1 LERIYKIE
9 KLRMDSMHKLLKL
22 TFAICILAF
31 STASFSQDGAKLGVV
46 NVALLLEQA
55 PQAKSATASLEK
67 EFSPQQ
73 SELKSL
79 AGKLEKQQ
87 AAYQKNKAAMSDAQ
101 KITKE
106 REISMLTR
114 EIQRRRNDVQ
124 ELLNLRRNEE
134 LAKLQNVVNEA
145 IKAIGKKE
153 GFDLILYEGIAYT
166 NERID
171 ITKDVLKHLK
181 TISTKQRSE
190 FNK

>member
-1 LERIYKIE
+1 MHNFF
-9 KLRMDSMHKLLKL
+9 KLASAVIALVL
-22 TFAICILAF
+22 TSAVYAE
-31 STASFSQDGAKLGVV
+31 GVKLGVV

-55 PQAKSATASLEK
+55 PQAKSATTALEK

-73 SELKSL
+73 TELKNL
-79 AGKLEKQQ
+79 ASKLEKQQ
-87 AAYQKNKAAMSDAQ
+87 ANYQKNRAAMSDTQ
-101 KITKE
+101 KNAKE

-145 IKAIGKKE
+145 IKAIGKKQ

-166 NERID
+166 NDRID
-171 ITKDVLKHLK
+171 ITSNVLNHLK
-181 TISTKQRSE
+181 KLSSKQRSE

>member
-1 LERIYKIE
+1 
-9 KLRMDSMHKLLKL
+9 MHKLFKL

-73 SELKSL
+73 AELKSL

-87 AAYQKNKAAMSDAQ
+87 SAYQKNKAAMSDAQ
-101 KITKE
+101 KISKE

-134 LAKLQNVVNEA
+134 LAKLQNVVNDA

>member
-1 LERIYKIE
+1 MFRIFKFSFAA
-9 KLRMDSMHKLLKL
+9 LCLSFV
-22 TFAICILAF
+22 TFASVA
-31 STASFSQDGAKLGVV
+31 QGAKLGVV

-55 PQAKSATASLEK
+55 PQAKSATSSLEK

-73 SELKSL
+73 AELKSL
-79 AGKLEKQQ
+79 AAKLEKQQ
-87 AAYQKNKAAMSDAQ
+87 ADYQKNKTVMSDAQ

-134 LAKLQNVVNEA
+134 LAKLQNIVNEA
-145 IKAIGKKE
+145 IKIIGKKQD
-153 GFDLILYEGIAYT
+153 FDLILYEGIAYT
-166 NERID
+166 NDRID
-171 ITKDVLKHLK
+171 VTKDVLDHLVK
-181 TISTKQRSE
+181 MNKQQRSE

>member
-1 LERIYKIE
+1 
-9 KLRMDSMHKLLKL
+9 MHKLLKL
-22 TFAICILAF
+22 SFALCFMAF
-31 STASFSQDGAKLGVV
+31 STASMSESGVKLGVV

-55 PQAKSATASLEK
+55 PQAKLATASLEK

-87 AAYQKNKAAMSDAQ
+87 ADYQKNKSVMSDAQ
-101 KITKE
+101 KVSKE

-134 LAKLQNVVNEA
+134 LAKLQNVVNDS
-145 IKAIGKKE
+145 IKEIGKKQ

-166 NERID
+166 NQRID
-171 ITKDVLKHLK
+171 ITNDVLSHLK
-181 TISTKQRSE
+181 TVSKKQRSE

>member
-1 LERIYKIE
+1 
-9 KLRMDSMHKLLKL
+9 MHKLLKL

>member
-1 LERIYKIE
+1 
-9 KLRMDSMHKLLKL
+9 MHKLLKL

-73 SELKSL
+73 AELKSL

-101 KITKE
+101 KISKE

-171 ITKDVLKHLK
+171 ITNDVLKHLK

>member
-1 LERIYKIE
+1 
-9 KLRMDSMHKLLKL
+9 MHKLFKL

-31 STASFSQDGAKLGVV
+31 STASFSQYGAKLGVV
-46 NVALLLEQA
+46 NVALLLDQS
-55 PQAKSATASLEK
+55 PQAISATASLEK

-73 SELKSL
+73 AELKSL

-87 AAYQKNKAAMSDAQ
+87 SAYQKNKAAMSDAQ
-101 KITKE
+101 KISKE

>member
-1 LERIYKIE
+1 MFKIF
-9 KLRMDSMHKLLKL
+9 KL
-22 TFAICILAF
+22 TLAAVALAF
-31 STASFSQDGAKLGVV
+31 TTSSFATTDVKLGVV

-73 SELKSL
+73 AELKSL
-79 AGKLEKQQ
+79 ASKLEKQQ
-87 AAYQKNKAAMSDAQ
+87 ADYQKNKTVMSDAQ
-101 KITKE
+101 KISKE
-106 REISMLTR
+106 REVSMLTR

-134 LAKLQNVVNEA
+134 LAKLQNMVNES
-145 IKAIGKKE
+145 IKTIGKKQ

-166 NERID
+166 NDRID
-171 ITKDVLKHLK
+171 VTKDVLDHLK
-181 TISTKQRSE
+181 TVNKQQRSE

>member
-1 LERIYKIE
+1 M
-9 KLRMDSMHKLLKL
+9 LRFFKFSFAALFLSFV
-22 TFAICILAF
+22 TFASA
-31 STASFSQDGAKLGVV
+31 AQGAKLGVV

-55 PQAKSATASLEK
+55 PQAKSATSSLEK

-73 SELKSL
+73 AELKSL
-79 AGKLEKQQ
+79 AAKLEKQQ
-87 AAYQKNKAAMSDAQ
+87 ADYQKNKTVMSDAQ

-134 LAKLQNVVNEA
+134 LAKLQNIVNEA
-145 IKAIGKKE
+145 IKTIGKKQD
-153 GFDLILYEGIAYT
+153 FDLILYEGIAYT
-166 NERID
+166 NDRID
-171 ITKDVLKHLK
+171 VTKDVLDHLVK
-181 TISTKQRSE
+181 MNKQQRSE

>member
-1 LERIYKIE
+1 
-9 KLRMDSMHKLLKL
+9 MDSMHKLFKL

-73 SELKSL
+73 AELKSL

-87 AAYQKNKAAMSDAQ
+87 SAYQKNKAAMSDAQ
-101 KITKE
+101 KISKE

-134 LAKLQNVVNEA
+134 LAKLQNVVNDA

>member
-1 LERIYKIE
+1 
-9 KLRMDSMHKLLKL
+9 MHKLLKL
-22 TFAICILAF
+22 TFAVCIMAI
-31 STASFSQDGAKLGVV
+31 STVSLSDTGVKLGVV

-55 PQAKSATASLEK
+55 PQAKSATAALEK

-73 SELKSL
+73 AELKSL

-87 AAYQKNKAAMSDAQ
+87 SDYKKNKSVMGDTQ
-101 KITKE
+101 KVTKE

-134 LAKLQNVVNEA
+134 LAQLQNVVNEA
-145 IKAIGKKE
+145 IKTIGKKE

-166 NERID
+166 NKRID
-171 ITKDVLKHLK
+171 ITNDVLKHLK
-181 TISTKQRSE
+181 TVSTKQRSE

>member
-1 LERIYKIE
+1 MQKF
-9 KLRMDSMHKLLKL
+9 LKL
-22 TFAICILAF
+22 TFAVFMMAVSTVSLAD
-31 STASFSQDGAKLGVV
+31 TGVKLGVV

-73 SELKSL
+73 AELKSL

-87 AAYQKNKAAMSDAQ
+87 ADYQKNKSVMSDAQ
-101 KITKE
+101 KVTKE

-145 IKAIGKKE
+145 IKTIGKKE

-171 ITKDVLKHLK
+171 ITNDVLNHLK
-181 TISTKQRSE
+181 TVSTKQRSE

>member
-1 LERIYKIE
+1 MLNLF
-9 KLRMDSMHKLLKL
+9 KLALAVC
-22 TFAICILAF
+22 AITF
-31 STASFSQDGAKLGVV
+31 STASLAQGVKLGVV

-55 PQAKSATASLEK
+55 PQAKSATAALEK

-79 AGKLEKQQ
+79 AAKLEKQQ
-87 AAYQKNKAAMSDAQ
+87 SDYQKNRAAMSDA
-101 KITKE
+101 KKVTKE
-106 REISMLTR
+106 REITMLTR

-145 IKAIGKKE
+145 IKSIGKE
-153 GFDLILYEGIAYT
+153 QNFDLILYEGIAYT
-166 NERID
+166 NEKID
-171 ITKDVLKHLK
+171 ITPDVLKYLK
-181 TISTKQRSE
+181 SISKKQRSE

>member
-1 LERIYKIE
+1 MRNF
-9 KLRMDSMHKLLKL
+9 LKL
-22 TFAICILAF
+22 TVAICALAF
-31 STASFSQDGAKLGVV
+31 SSASFSQGVKLGVV

-73 SELKSL
+73 TELKNL
-79 AGKLEKQQ
+79 AAKLEKQQ
-87 AAYQKNKAAMSDAQ
+87 SEYQKNRAAMSDSQ
-101 KITKE
+101 KVAKE
-106 REISMLTR
+106 REITMLTR

-145 IKAIGKKE
+145 IKSIGKKE

-166 NERID
+166 NDKID
-171 ITKDVLKHLK
+171 ITQDVLQYLK
-181 TISTKQRSE
+181 TLNSKQRSE

>member
-1 LERIYKIE
+1 MF
-9 KLRMDSMHKLLKL
+9 KLFKL
-22 TFAICILAF
+22 TLAAVALAF
-31 STASFSQDGAKLGVV
+31 ATSSFATTGVKLGVV

-73 SELKSL
+73 AELKSL
-79 AGKLEKQQ
+79 ASKLEKQQ
-87 AAYQKNKAAMSDAQ
+87 TDYQKNKTVMSDAQ
-101 KITKE
+101 KISKE
-106 REISMLTR
+106 REVSMLTR

-134 LAKLQNVVNEA
+134 LAKLQNIVNES
-145 IKAIGKKE
+145 IKTIGKKQ

-166 NERID
+166 NDRID
-171 ITKDVLKHLK
+171 VTKDVLDHLK
-181 TISTKQRSE
+181 IVNKQQRSE

>member
-1 LERIYKIE
+1 
-9 KLRMDSMHKLLKL
+9 MHKLLKL

-31 STASFSQDGAKLGVV
+31 STASSSQDGVKLGVV

-87 AAYQKNKAAMSDAQ
+87 SAYQKNKAAMSDAQ